1 VLPVREAPA
10 SLTVELSKEH
20 RHRTKALAV
29 PGAYWS
35 REGQAYRVDN
45 PDARAAGAIMAL
57 FPEALI
63 EYPEIQAIRDAA
75 HGKARPHDYATEL
88 GLRLELKNG
97 DLGGITLYDWQDTD
111 GGYLK
116 AILERDGGAHVG
128 WDRGLGKTVVSAAF
142 VQSLKTRRTL
152 IVVRNDAKE
161 SVWYAHLA
169 GHYDRN
175 GVWVKGLLEDSHDI
189 WVLPDSTQKS
199 RQRKLLDAVEMF
211 EGNKRPLVLIVHY
224 QSIRTIAGDKTVQ
237 HRGGDVS
244 TTKAGGDGWDRL
256 GHWDLM
262 VYDESHRLAS
272 YNPNSSKNTQEGKA
286 LARLRRK
293 HVKYALNLSGSG
305 VMNHPD
311 DLFGQL
317 HFILPHIYKTKW
329 ADWNDQFVDYVKV
342 GPRKTAIGWR
352 LDRLAD
358 LHKELGVFMV
368 YRSKEEV
375 FDLPPLIHQDI
386 ELPMLPAQQRAYDQM
401 LEEFWALVEGGG
413 LIATSAMDQ
422 LNKLRQIAT
431 AWPDLPS
438 AKLEF
443 AVNEIEESPDDQFAV
458 FTWYKRPGRL
468 LADRLGDQAVVVDG
482 DVSKK
487 DRVANL
493 AAHERG
499 DARVLIGSIA
509 TIGESLNFQYCH
521 EAIRLDR
528 AWNPGVND
536 QTRDRLYRNGQQAR
550 VTFRDLWTPN
560 SVDTL
565 RVRPNLMSKESL
577 RKALYG

>member
-35 REGQAYRVDN
+35 REYQAYRVDN

-63 EYPEIQAIRDAA
+63 EYPEIMAIRDAA
-75 HGKARPHDYATEL
+75 HGKARPHDYATDL
-88 GLRLELKNG
+88 GLRLWWSGG
-97 DLGGITLYDWQDTD
+97 DKTLYDWQSTD
-111 GGYLK
+111 LGYLTEIIK
-116 AILERDGGAHVG
+116 RDGGAHIG
-128 WDRGLGKTVVSAAF
+128 WDRGLGKTVASAALTEALGA
-142 VQSLKTRRTL
+142 QRTL
-152 IVVRNDAKE
+152 VVCRNDAKE
-161 SVWYAHLA
+161 AVWLKQLQEVLPDHRIL
-169 GHYDRN
+169 
-175 GVWVKGLLEDSHDI
+175 
-189 WVLPDSTQKS
+189 VLPDSTQKAKQVKMMLLLAEEALI
-199 RQRKLLDAVEMF
+199 RQRSETPI
-211 EGNKRPLVLIVHY
+211 NPLVLIVHY
-224 QSIRTIAGDKTVQ
+224 QAIRTIAGDKTVQ

-536 QTRDRLYRNGQQAR
+536 QTRDRLYRNGQEAR